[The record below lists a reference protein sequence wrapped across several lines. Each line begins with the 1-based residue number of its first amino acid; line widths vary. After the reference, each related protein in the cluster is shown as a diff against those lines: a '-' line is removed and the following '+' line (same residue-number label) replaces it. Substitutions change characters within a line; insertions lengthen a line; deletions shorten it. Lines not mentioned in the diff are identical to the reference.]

1 MTIVIL
7 PYPRPANAATVAWLG
22 NHHTDAGGGN
32 GSAGNV
38 TVGWRSRAAVTPRLK
53 VGVVGCGL
61 IAQIMHLPYLREL
74 SELYEVAA
82 LCDLSETTRNAC
94 ARRFGVERTFSD
106 WRDLVAEPLD
116 AVLVLTSG
124 SHAPVAVAAAQAGR
138 HVFVEKPMCFS
149 VGEGRE
155 MIHAAA
161 RAGVRLMIG
170 YPLRYDPAYQR
181 LAKELE
187 ELNDLRMVR
196 ITTLESPIPPYV
208 AHYPLVRGDDIPSGD
223 IQMLL
228 ADNDM
233 RLTAAIGDEDDL
245 ARQVYQ
251 SVLLDTLVH
260 EFNAVRGLLGE
271 PERLAYVDLR
281 QQTVTGVLEFA
292 NAQCVLT
299 WIDLPGIARY
309 EMEFAF
315 YAPQRRLTL
324 KFPSPFLRSM
334 PTSLVI
340 EGGEAG
346 GPRSWQTSEVVAYDE
361 AFKRELVAFHDSV
374 TGETDPLTPGMD
386 GLRDIALCEAAV
398 VAFRERVPYP
408 RPTQRANG
416 ISAMG

>member
-1 MTIVIL
+1 M
-7 PYPRPANAATVAWLG
+7 G
-22 NHHTDAGGGN
+22 
-32 GSAGNV
+32 
-38 TVGWRSRAAVTPRLK
+38 
-53 VGVVGCGL
+53 
-61 IAQIMHLPYLREL
+61 
-74 SELYEVAA
+74 
-82 LCDLSETTRNAC
+82 
-94 ARRFGVERTFSD
+94 
-106 WRDLVAEPLD
+106 
-116 AVLVLTSG
+116 
-124 SHAPVAVAAAQAGR
+124 
-138 HVFVEKPMCFS
+138 FS
-149 VGEGRE
+149 VGEAAE
-155 MIHAAA
+155 MIDAAA
-161 RAGVRLMIG
+161 RAGVRLMVG

-181 LAKELE
+181 LAEELA

-208 AHYPLVRGDDIPSGD
+208 AHYPLVRGSDLPSGAS
-223 IQMLL
+223 QMLS
-228 ADNDM
+228 ADNNT
-233 RLTAAIGDEDDL
+233 RLTAAIGAKDDL

-271 PERLAYVDLR
+271 PDRLAFVDLR
-281 QQTVTGVLEFA
+281 LQTVTSVLEFA
-292 NAQCVLT
+292 NTQCVLA
-299 WIDLPGIARY
+299 WIDLPGMARY

-324 KFPSPFLRSM
+324 RFPSPFLRSM

-374 TGETDPLTPGMD
+374 TRDVEPLTPGTD
-386 GLRDIALCEAAV
+386 GLRDISLCEAAV

-416 ISAMG
+416 VSAIG